1 MCEMEC
7 HHDNCMPMM
16 QERWPGGPRR
26 HAGGRGICSP
36 CAFATR
42 EEKIDLLEE
51 YRQMLESD
59 LARVKERI
67 ERLKKEA

>member
-1 MCEMEC
+1 
-7 HHDNCMPMM
+7 MM
-16 QERWPGGPRR
+16 QEFWPGGPRH
-26 HAGGRGICSP
+26 HASGRGICSP

-42 EEKIDLLEE
+42 EEKIELLEE
-51 YRQMLESD
+51 YRQMIESD